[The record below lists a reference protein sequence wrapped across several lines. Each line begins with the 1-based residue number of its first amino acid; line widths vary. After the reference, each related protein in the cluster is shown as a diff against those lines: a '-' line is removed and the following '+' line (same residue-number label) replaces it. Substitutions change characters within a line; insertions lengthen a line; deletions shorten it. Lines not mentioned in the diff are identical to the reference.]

1 MTFAQRL
8 TAFID
13 RFYVKPLRAI
23 MPKQTFRYIACGGLN
38 FAVTIVAYFI
48 AYNFVF
54 AKQNFDLLGFLGLP
68 GVVVI
73 SPHVAALGISLP
85 INFLVG
91 FWLQRSISFRR
102 SPLKG
107 RVQLFRYFAT
117 ALGGLLITYVL
128 TKLFVDVCHIYP
140 TVAQVIIYC
149 ISAVFSFVAQKH
161 YTFRGAEKE

>member
-1 MTFAQRL
+1 MPISRHLTRLIDALHIAPLQR
-8 TAFID
+8 A
-13 RFYVKPLRAI
+13 V
-23 MPKQTFRYIACGGLN
+23 PKQMFRYIVCGGIN

-48 AYNFVF
+48 AYNFIF
-54 AKQNFDLLGFLGLP
+54 AKQNLDLGL
-68 GVVVI
+68 VVI

-91 FWLQRSISFRR
+91 FWLQRNISFRS
-102 SPLKG
+102 SPLRG

-117 ALGGLLITYVL
+117 AMGGLLITYGL